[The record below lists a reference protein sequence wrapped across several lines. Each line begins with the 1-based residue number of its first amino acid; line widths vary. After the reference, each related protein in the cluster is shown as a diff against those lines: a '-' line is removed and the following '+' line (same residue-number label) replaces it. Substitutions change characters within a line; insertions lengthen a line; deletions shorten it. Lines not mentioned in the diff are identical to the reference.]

1 MTSNASPRYVSLR
14 WRLLFPLV
22 AVILSIAIVGAYI
35 LSITLGLHYTQQ
47 ETNTLLTMT
56 DTTRTQLLA
65 LGEHHTREIFRLANT
80 SGLRENMAAR
90 NTATLLALVEPNASL
105 AELETVLVVANNGD
119 ALVAIEG
126 DENGYH
132 PLPQTD
138 TAWITPLA
146 SVLNGEVTTA
156 HFIAQPSQAPL
167 IFTVMPIYTPA
178 DTVMGAIVIGT
189 RLERVMADLEAAT
202 AFFATN
208 GQVWLSNLPDTE
220 RLDKKTRQAVQRGQM
235 VTETQRLHNGRYH
248 IAYVPLALD
257 NSPALGTV
265 AVYLLSDTI
274 FTNTS
279 AQQMFSF
286 LATTAAAALVITAYL
301 GIGKMLERL
310 EHIRSTAE
318 ALHHG
323 NISARAN
330 LKTSDEIGQL
340 AYALDQYADKMQIEL
355 ENFQRYRRESARLI
369 SIIESL
375 PDGLV
380 ITDLDGRVLMMN
392 TQARELIGGISTWK
406 AGQFAQLAAEFT
418 DSLGPALA
426 PGIFAYGKA
435 TRIPHQDHILQVQSA
450 VVMSRTGKKLGL
462 LFSLR
467 DVGTE
472 VKREQRFDSLL
483 DELAQDVHLPIAHLA
498 QNAAL
503 NAINTSATPNTLLAF
518 ARDIARNARSM
529 QRIISELRDLN
540 TFNPEDVR
548 QGQRP
553 ILVNELLWQ
562 VAAQWKPSAN
572 AARLQLEIQTP
583 PTACYVLGDDR
594 RLRWALG
601 NILDNAIKYSL
612 QQRVVR
618 VIGTEVEDGTI
629 AHIRIQD
636 EGVGISVDNLNHL
649 FERFYRGQPT
659 RPDGS
664 LIEQPGSGQGLYL
677 TRKVIEAHGG
687 KIEIESTVGMGTTVH
702 VYLPMTS
709 PLPLEM
715 PMMFD
720 VSEQQ
725 QPVDR
730 LSTR

>member
-1 MTSNASPRYVSLR
+1 MISNASPRYVSLR

-22 AVILSIAIVGAYI
+22 AVILTIAIVGAYI
-35 LSITLGLHYTQQ
+35 LSSTLAHHYTQQ
-47 ETNTLLTMT
+47 ETDALLATT
-56 DTTRTQLLA
+56 DTTRTQLLT

-80 SGLRENMAAR
+80 SGLRENMASR
-90 NTATLLALVEPNASL
+90 NTTTLLSLVEPNASL
-105 AELETVLVVANNGD
+105 AELEAVVIVASNGD
-119 ALVAIEG
+119 ALIAIEG
-126 DENGYH
+126 NETGYH
-132 PLPQTD
+132 ALPQTD

-146 SVLNGEVTTA
+146 SILNAEATTA

-167 IFTVMPIYTPA
+167 IFTVMPVYTPA

-189 RLERVMADLEAAT
+189 RLERIMADFETDT
-202 AFFATN
+202 AFFADN
-208 GQVWLSNLPDTE
+208 RQVWLSTLTE
-220 RLDKKTRQAVQRGQM
+220 TTQLDQDTRQAVQHGQM
-235 VTETQRLHNGRYH
+235 VIETQRLESGRYH

-257 NSPALGTV
+257 NGPAFGTV
-265 AVYLLSDTI
+265 AVYRPSETI
-274 FTNTS
+274 FANTS
-279 AQQMFSF
+279 AQQVFSL
-286 LATTAAAALVITAYL
+286 LATTAAAALVIAAYW

-310 EHIRSTAE
+310 EQVRSTAE
-318 ALHHG
+318 ALRQG

-330 LKTSDEIGQL
+330 LKASDEIGQL
-340 AYALDQYADKMQIEL
+340 AHALDQYADKMQIEL

-392 TQARELIGGISTWK
+392 TLARELIGGVSTWK

-467 DVGTE
+467 DVGVD
-472 VKREQRFDSLL
+472 VKREQRFESLL

-503 NAINTSATPNTLLAF
+503 NAVNTSATPNTLLAF

-540 TFNPEDVR
+540 TFNPDDVR

-601 NILDNAIKYSL
+601 NIVDNAIKYSL
-612 QQRVVR
+612 QQRVVS
-618 VIGTEVEDGTI
+618 VIGAEVEDGTI
-629 AHIRIQD
+629 AHIQIQD
-636 EGVGISVDNLNHL
+636 EGVGISDENLSHL
-649 FERFYRGQPT
+649 FERFYRGHPT

-687 KIEIESTVGMGTTVH
+687 SIEVESTIGMGTTVH
-702 VYLPMTS
+702 VYLPLTS
-709 PLPLEM
+709 PQPLEM
-715 PMMFD
+715 PMIFNI
-720 VSEQQ
+720 SEQ

-730 LSTR
+730 ISRA